1 VSLISV
7 GTNLVGAESRV
18 VFETTVEISE
28 EDPLKKAVIEKS

>member
-1 VSLISV
+1 VSLTST

-18 VFETTVEISE
+18 VCETIVEISE